1 MEEVGALRKTFGSR
15 NNCATPQDK
24 IHFKKFFFF
33 CRRIGAPL
41 DAKPERTTLG
51 QRFCHRATEPQRRRE
66 GRTAALS
73 LHLSFSPSLCHC
85 GSVANFSACDTPNIP
100 NGRARVG
107 TTSAW
112 KS

>member
-41 DAKPERTTLG
+41 NAKPERTALG
-51 QRFCHRATEPQRRRE
+51 QRFCHGATQDRGSQCITRSSIFDPRSSVSRCLRR
-66 GRTAALS
+66 L
-73 LHLSFSPSLCHC
+73 L
-85 GSVANFSACDTPNIP
+85 CDTQNIP
-100 NGRARVG
+100 NGRVRVG

>member
-1 MEEVGALRKTFGSR
+1 MEEVGALRETIGSR
-15 NNCATPQDK
+15 NNHTTPQDK

-41 DAKPERTTLG
+41 DGKRPTLG
-51 QRFCHRATEPQRRRE
+51 QRLCHRATEPQRRLGKKAFPLIYLVFLRCL
-66 GRTAALS
+66 RCLRW
-73 LHLSFSPSLCHC
+73 LL
-85 GSVANFSACDTPNIP
+85 CDTPNIP